1 MSTRPLLRDLPTS
14 AAEAVSRSSHRTLF
28 ARMGRNVAW
37 LLGGRGYVGIA
48 SVGYFALAAR
58 ALGPRGFGTFSLILA
73 FAQSATNL
81 AQFQSWQAIIR
92 YGAGHL
98 ASGRGSRL
106 GRLLGFTAA
115 LDMAGSAAGLALTAL
130 ALHWIGPLLGWGGAD
145 QGRALA
151 FTAVVLLSVYATPT
165 GALRLLDRFD
175 LLAWCEGVSPTI
187 RLAGVLA
194 LWALGASLRAFLW
207 LWMASYIAS
216 ALGLWL
222 GAWHELRRRGLK
234 LCLGPRQFALA
245 WRQNPG
251 IGRFMVQTNLGSS
264 LETLPQQFGTLAVG
278 AAAGAAVAGAF
289 RVAIKLARALA
300 KPIQYVVR
308 VFYPEVARL
317 VASGEHDTVGQVVR
331 RVTRW
336 AAVSGLVLMALMG
349 LAGHDLMHLLAGHRF
364 DLATSA
370 LLLMALASAIELA
383 RFALEPLLLAR
394 GKAGPLLLA
403 KLAGFLAFAAG
414 LALFLRPW
422 GATGAAGA
430 TALAAT
436 VTALAMALF
445 AFRRGR

>member
-1 MSTRPLLRDLPTS
+1 
-14 AAEAVSRSSHRTLF
+14 
-28 ARMGRNVAW
+28 MGRNVAW
-37 LLGGRGYVGIA
+37 LLGGRGYVGLA
-48 SVGYFALAAR
+48 SIGYFALAAR
-58 ALGPRGFGTFSLILA
+58 ALGPRGFGHFSLVLA

-106 GRLLGFTAA
+106 GRLLGLTWA
-115 LDMAGSAAGLALTAL
+115 LDMAGSAVGLMLTAA
-130 ALHWIGPLLGWGGAD
+130 ALHWIGPLLGWSAAD
-145 QGRALA
+145 QARALV
-151 FTAVVLLSVYATPT
+151 FTGVVLLSVYATPT

-187 RLAGVLA
+187 RLAGSLA
-194 LWALGASLRAFLW
+194 LWAAGAPLRAFLG
-207 LWMASYIAS
+207 LWMASYVAS
-216 ALGLWL
+216 ALSLWL
-222 GAWHELRRRGLK
+222 GAGWEMRRRGLS
-234 LCLGPRQFALA
+234 LRLGPRQFALA

-251 IGRFMVQTNLGSS
+251 IGRFMLLTNLGSS

-300 KPIQYVVR
+300 KPVQYIVR

-317 VASGEHDTVGQVVR
+317 VASGEHATVGQLVR
-331 RVTRW
+331 RVTTW
-336 AAVSGLVLMALMG
+336 AALCGLALAMLMG
-349 LAGHDLMHLLAGHRF
+349 VLGHPLMHLLAGRHF
-364 DLATSA
+364 DLATA
-370 LLLMALASAIELA
+370 TLLLIGVAAAIELA

-403 KLAGFLAFAAG
+403 KLGGFLAFAAG

-430 TALAAT
+430 SALASAA
-436 VTALAMALF
+436 TALAMAGF
-445 AFRRGR
+445 ALGPLRKPGKP